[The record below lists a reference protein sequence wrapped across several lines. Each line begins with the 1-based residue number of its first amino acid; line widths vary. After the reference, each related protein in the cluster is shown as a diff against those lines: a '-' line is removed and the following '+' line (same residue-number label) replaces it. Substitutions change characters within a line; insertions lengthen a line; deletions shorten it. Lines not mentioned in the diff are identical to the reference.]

1 MAKSKRASK
10 DGELPILVKF
20 LQDDTPFVSGQVYEM
35 DKGQAEKFVERHEIA
50 EYVEE

>member
-1 MAKSKRASK
+1 MTKSKRASK
-10 DGELPILVKF
+10 DGDTVAVRF

-35 DKGQAEKFVERHEIA
+35 DKAQAEKFVERHQIA

>member
-10 DGELPILVKF
+10 DGDTVAVRF
-20 LQDDTPFVSGQVYEM
+20 LQDDTPFVAGQVYEM
-35 DKGQAEKFVERHEIA
+35 DKAQSEKFVERHEIA

>member
-10 DGELPILVKF
+10 DGDTVAVRF

-35 DKGQAEKFVERHEIA
+35 DRGQAEKFVERHKIA

>member
-1 MAKSKRASK
+1 MAKQKAPEKAESVR
-10 DGELPILVKF
+10 VRF

-35 DKGQAEKFVERHEIA
+35 DKAQAEKFVERHKIA